1 MTTPVQPTDRDR
13 FLAALR
19 KLVLHAL
26 PALKYWIVHE
36 YIVVASDG
44 VTFSGTPTDPDFS
57 PALPVGVPYAPAL
70 AGTYSVVPAGCYAYV
85 GFANAD
91 PSKPYLV
98 RFGNLA
104 TSSQT
109 VIAASAVALAG
120 TSGVA
125 LARVGDFVVRLFM
138 DTLSATLYASTSTG
152 APYAWTPVAT
162 GVIPP
167 TVADA
172 GTAINITTGSAKVS
186 SE

>member
-1 MTTPVQPTDRDR
+1 MTTPAQPTDLDR

-36 YIVVASDG
+36 YLVVESDG

-70 AGTYSVVPAGCYAYV
+70 AGSYSVVPVGTLAYV

-98 RFGNLA
+98 RFGALA
-104 TSSQT
+104 TSTQT
-109 VIAASAVALAG
+109 VLAASAVALAG
-120 TSGVA
+120 TSGAAV
-125 LARVGDFVVRLFM
+125 ARVDDFVARLFQN
-138 DTLSATLYASTSTG
+138 TATGIVYASTSTG
-152 APYAWTPVAT
+152 APYAWSPIAS
-162 GVIPP
+162 GIIPP
-167 TVADA
+167 TIADA
-172 GTAINITTGSAKVS
+172 GTAINITTGSGKVT